1 MTPRLF
7 RGLILA
13 HVAALSLS
21 IALSVFDHGVPP
33 GLVAAQ
39 LESVPGWLLD
49 ESALVLSL
57 LLIAVAAVI
66 AGYLGLFFF
75 KPWGRAVALWTT
87 IIGCL
92 LTPALG
98 PSLSG
103 GLSAAFYDAA
113 NLLWGAVLALTY
125 LSPVA
130 QRFRGASPRQA
141 L

>member
-13 HVAALSLS
+13 HVTALSVF
-21 IALSVFDHGVPP
+21 IALSAFDHGVPP
-33 GLVAAQ
+33 VLIAAQ
-39 LESVPGWLLD
+39 LESGLGWLLD

-57 LLIAVAAVI
+57 LLVAVAAVI
-66 AGYLGLFFF
+66 AGYLGLWFFQR
-75 KPWGRAVALWTT
+75 WGRAVSLWTT

-113 NLLWGAVLALTY
+113 NLLWGAVLALAY

-141 L
+141 P